1 LRLQDTSFSRDGRS
15 LLEITNALAADGW
28 TGQATPLAGG
38 AVRCETCGESTQAD
52 QLGDVTMQRVEGASD
67 PDDMAAVVP
76 LECPRCNARDVL
88 VLKYGP
94 EASEADAD
102 VLTALST
109 P

>member
-28 TGQATPLAGG
+28 TGQAT
-38 AVRCETCGESTQAD
+38 